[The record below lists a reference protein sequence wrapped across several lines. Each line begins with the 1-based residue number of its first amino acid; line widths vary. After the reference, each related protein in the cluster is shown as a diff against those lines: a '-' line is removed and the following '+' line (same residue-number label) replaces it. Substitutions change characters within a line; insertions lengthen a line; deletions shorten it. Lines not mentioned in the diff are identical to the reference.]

1 MKLNIRG
8 KNIQLTPAIK
18 AYIEEKIGKIDKYFE
33 NSDELSATV
42 VVRIRDIDRIVEVTI
57 PVKKLILRAEV
68 SNKDLYAAVD
78 LVVEKLERQI
88 RKNKTRMSKRNKID
102 KVFELKFENIEE
114 PHEEEKTIVKRKVID
129 MKPMCE
135 EEALLQMELLGHE
148 FFAFKY
154 ADTGDV
160 AILYRRTDG
169 NYGIMD
175 LK

>member
-8 KNIQLTPAIK
+8 KNIKLTPAIK
-18 AYIEEKIGKIDKYFE
+18 AYIEEKLGKIDKYFE
-33 NSDELSATV
+33 SSDDLNATV
-42 VVRIRDIDRIVEVTI
+42 VVRVRDIDRIVEVTI

-78 LVVEKLERQI
+78 LVIEKLERQI
-88 RKNKTRMSKRNKID
+88 RKNKTRMSKRNKVE
-102 KVFELKFENIEE
+102 KVFDLNFENIEE
-114 PHEEEKTIVKRKVID
+114 TIEEEKVIVKRKVID
-129 MKPMCE
+129 MKPMSE

-154 ADTGDV
+154 ADTGNV
-160 AILYRRTDG
+160 SILYRRKDG